1 MAVIRILGRTVVVTL
16 FIVTL
21 VVVAFAQEGP
31 AQTPTLVVNNQAP
44 INGNL
49 TIEQATVP
57 QQAFLVIQRDPSG
70 ATGAILGRVALQT
83 GTTENVVVPLDI
95 AVAPGEQLY
104 ATLYS
109 DAAPVGVFEVPGA
122 DTPLL
127 VNNQPVVQP
136 FTITSEN
143 APPAQAT
150 VQPTQ
155 TQQGLPTTTQPLLQP
170 TLPVTSQVT
179 TPVSFTATATPTL
192 LLIISPTL
200 VSTPPATTPAV
211 TQPITQ
217 TAAQTSTQP
226 ITQPV
231 AQSTSPL
238 PTPPPIAPTPVPMVA
253 PTLAPTLE
261 LPATPTSPPAT
272 PVSTATPPQTPT
284 GQLFFPQLIQPL
296 TPTPASMP
304 MTGANSTATLTTTLL
319 IGALTFGLLI
329 GGDRLRKQWCGP
341 QEP

>member
-57 QQAFLVIQRDPSG
+57 QQVFLVIQRDPSG

-136 FTITSEN
+136 FTITAEN

-155 TQQGLPTTTQPLLQP
+155 TQQGLPTTTHLLLQP

-226 ITQPV
+226 ITQPL

-238 PTPPPIAPTPVPMVA
+238 PTPPPIA

-304 MTGANSTATLTTTLL
+304 MTGANSTATLPTTLL
-319 IGALTFGLLI
+319 LGALALLLFG
-329 GGDRLRKQWCGP
+329 GGDRLWSGRR
-341 QEP
+341 EP